1 VAGGG
6 AGMGYGDDQLIEV
19 IIAVDAARDLESA
32 GSR

>member
-1 VAGGG
+1 
-6 AGMGYGDDQLIEV
+6 MGYGDDQLIEV